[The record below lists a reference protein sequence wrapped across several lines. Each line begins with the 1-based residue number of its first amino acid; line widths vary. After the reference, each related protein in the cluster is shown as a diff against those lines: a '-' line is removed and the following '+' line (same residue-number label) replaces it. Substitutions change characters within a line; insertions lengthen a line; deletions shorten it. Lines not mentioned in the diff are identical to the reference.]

1 MEPPAGRDASVPAI
15 AGRRTPFVGR
25 ERESAVLSQWLEAAG
40 QGQGAVVLI
49 AGEPGVGKTRL
60 VSEFASAARSRA
72 WLTLSGTAYESEGMP
87 PYLPLL
93 EPLRRYLRD
102 LPIDDRAGLSSGVS
116 QELALLIPEFGTS
129 GPPPSAS
136 GTGPEA
142 ERHRFFEEVS
152 DLLLRLARSGEYR
165 GLLIAV
171 DDLHWA
177 DRSTLLLLLHFARRL
192 REAPVLVIGAYRT
205 VEVEASRPIFD
216 VLAELTRERLADR
229 MLLEPLA
236 RDAAERLVRAMSGT
250 KVAPAVLEAVYAKTA
265 GNPFFIEEVVRHL
278 LAEGVDLGSPAVA
291 VGDWGIPEGVRQVIG
306 KRLARLNA
314 DALRLLQAG
323 AVLGDGFGFELAAA
337 VCGSPADSLM
347 DALDQAVRAGMLRE
361 EGDGYR
367 FGHPLVQ
374 RTVYDGLTL
383 ARRQRLHLR
392 AAQTIE
398 ERHTG
403 HLEPQL
409 PALAGHYRRAG
420 AAGDAQKAID
430 YCVRAGEASRAVYAY
445 EETASFWH
453 AALELM
459 EEQGV
464 AAERRARLLER
475 LGDLMYVTGFDRI
488 GAIDYLE
495 RALKLFES
503 VERRDR
509 AGIIHSKRG
518 VHFTTFPI
526 CDVPRALGYFR
537 SAEEAL
543 RAFPLHPALSYVHT
557 GFAVAHLLSLRTTE
571 GLSAAEQAMDLAER
585 LGDEGVRASAA
596 AWEATHL
603 AYSGRLS
610 ESDVLFERAWATGD
624 RLGHVGSV
632 WLSAWMAGIAA
643 HLLGDPLAGQGWLGR
658 EMSRSRLGGGASRRL
673 FQGLLG
679 YWQVESGHLEDAR
692 RSIEAAADD
701 AWLYFEGALRFREG
715 DWAQAESLAKQ
726 GREVAARQ
734 GDRFNVCLA
743 GFDLAKLLATVGRI
757 SEAEALLG
765 EGLEAAVDGSNV
777 LFETLARQA
786 LALLFAETGR
796 ADDSQVHLTRCRE
809 ILAGGGEWRGLAGR
823 IALAEAALAV
833 AERPWPF
840 FSASCSCSWARVRSA
855 RRVPPQ
861 RDRRRRPTT
870 TMPTGLGHSRRH
882 PRCQGGCWR
891 ITNRERRDCIG
902 SQCQCSS
909 RWPRLRRCC
918 RPAIGP
924 RPALPARAPLSSTYC
939 ANTSFAPSSRAVAA
953 SGRPRG
959 CWWLSPRRKTRPSA
973 DQRA

>member
-1 MEPPAGRDASVPAI
+1 M
-15 AGRRTPFVGR
+15 
-25 ERESAVLSQWLEAAG
+25 VLL
-40 QGQGAVVLI
+40 

-60 VSEFASAARSRA
+60 LNEFASAARTRA

-87 PYLPLL
+87 PYLPFV
-93 EPLRRYLRD
+93 EPLRHYLRG
-102 LPIDDRAGLSSGVS
+102 LPIEDRTALSTGVS

-129 GPPPSAS
+129 DPSPPSAS

-142 ERHRFFEEVS
+142 ERYRFFEEAS
-152 DLLLRLARSGEYR
+152 DLLLRMARSGEYR

-205 VEVEASRPIFD
+205 VEIEASRPIFD

-229 MLLEPLA
+229 LPLERLA
-236 RDAAERLVRAMSGT
+236 RDATERLVRAMSGT
-250 KVAPAVLEAVYAKTA
+250 KVVPAVLEAVYAKTA

-278 LAEGVDLGSPAVA
+278 LAEGLDLGSPAVA
-291 VGDWGIPEGVRQVIG
+291 VADWGIPEGVRQVIG
-306 KRLARLNA
+306 KRLTRLNA
-314 DALRLLQAG
+314 DALRLLQAA
-323 AVLGDGFGFELAAA
+323 AVLGDGFSFELAAA
-337 VCGSPADSLM
+337 VCGSPPDSLM
-347 DALDQAVRAGMLRE
+347 DALDLAVDAGMLRE

-367 FGHPLVQ
+367 FGHPLIQ

-392 AAQTIE
+392 AAQIIE

-403 HLEPQL
+403 SLEPQL
-409 PALAGHYRRAG
+409 PALASHYRLAG
-420 AAGDAQKAID
+420 AAADTEKAID
-430 YCVRAGEASRAVYAY
+430 YSVQAGEGARAVYAY
-445 EETASFWH
+445 EEAASHWQ

-464 AAERRARLLER
+464 AAEHRARLLER

-495 RALKLFES
+495 RALKLFEG
-503 VERRDR
+503 VERQDR
-509 AGIIHSKRG
+509 AGIIHSKLG

-543 RAFPLHPALSYVHT
+543 RAYPLHPALSYVYT
-557 GFAVAHLLSLRTTE
+557 GFAVAHLLAVRTAE
-571 GLSAAEQAMDLAER
+571 GFSAAEHAIDLAER
-585 LGDEGVRASAA
+585 LGDEGVWASAA
-596 AWEATHL
+596 AWGATHL

-610 ESDVLFERAWATGD
+610 ESDALFERAWATGD

-632 WLSAWMAGIAA
+632 WLSAWMAGITA

-679 YWQVESGHLEDAR
+679 YWQVESGHLEGAR

-715 DWAQAESLAKQ
+715 DWAQAESLEKLGQ
-726 GREVAARQ
+726 EVASRQ

-757 SEAEALLG
+757 SEAEALLV

-796 ADDSQVHLTRCRE
+796 ADESQVHLTRCRE
-809 ILAGGGEWRGLAGR
+809 ILAGGEDWRGLAGR
-823 IALAEAALAV
+823 IALAEGALAV
-833 AERPWPF
+833 AEGPLQDAEAHFQNAIDIFRRYTLPWDE
-840 FSASCSCSWARVRSA
+840 AEALHLWGKACARSKGRSLRA
-855 RRVPPQ
+855 IAV
-861 RDRRRRPTT
+861 DKFDAAID
-870 TMPTGLGHSRRH
+870 LYRRH
-882 PRCQGGCWR
+882 GAGQAWIDRVEADKQR
-891 ITNRERRDCIG
+891 ISE
-902 SQCQCSS
+902 
-909 RWPRLRRCC
+909 
-918 RPAIGP
+918 RPA
-924 RPALPARAPLSSTYC
+924 
-939 ANTSFAPSSRAVAA
+939 VA
-953 SGRPRG
+953 
-959 CWWLSPRRKTRPSA
+959 RPSYPDGLTDREVEVLRLVAQGKSNAQIAGALVLSVRTVERHISNIYAKA
-973 DQRA
+973 DVRTKAQATAYALRHNLS